1 MDNHIPKLDLSVN
14 IGIETEHSAEPVFEV
29 ELTSKTETDHQGV
42 SAEFEIASPQ
52 LQLRV
57 EAPEFK
63 SESHIGQTVVLSS
76 SQRQL
81 GIELEITGRY
91 LEKPLDDH
99 IQAGPKRATKS
110 SRYDRTALMMVIL
123 WITCLLFLS
132 VGIICVLMTHS
143 DGDPKKASWWR
154 WGI

>member
-1 MDNHIPKLDLSVN
+1 MATMDNQKPKLDLSVN
-14 IGIETEHSAEPVFEV
+14 IEIETELPAEPIFDAG
-29 ELTSKTETDHQGV
+29 LTSQPEAHKPGV

-52 LQLRV
+52 LKLRV

-81 GIELEITGRY
+81 GIELEETGGN

-99 IQAGPKRATKS
+99 TQAGSKRAIKS
-110 SRYDRTALMMVIL
+110 SRYDRTALMMAIF
-123 WITCLLFLS
+123 WSTCLLFLS
-132 VGIICVLMTHS
+132 VGIICELMARSGVNPT
-143 DGDPKKASWWR
+143 KAS
-154 WGI
+154 

>member
-1 MDNHIPKLDLSVN
+1 MAPMDNHKPKLDVSVN
-14 IGIETEHSAEPVFEV
+14 IGIETELPAEPIFEV
-29 ELTSKTETDHQGV
+29 GLTSQPEANNPGV

-57 EAPEFK
+57 ESPEFK

-81 GIELEITGRY
+81 GIELEETGGN

-110 SRYDRTALMMVIL
+110 PRYNRTALMMAIF
-123 WITCLLFLS
+123 WSTCLLFLS
-132 VGIICVLMTHS
+132 VGIICELMARS
-143 DGDPKKASWWR
+143 GGDPSKAS
-154 WGI
+154 